1 MNFQAVIFDLDGT
14 LLNTLDD
21 IANSVNAMLLKYGFP
36 THDVNAYRYFVGDGA
51 TMLVFRALPAEK
63 RNDDVIAECL
73 RAFLDDYDHTWD
85 QNSRIYDGIPELLDV
100 LTIRHVKMAILSNK
114 PDDFTKRCVHK
125 LLAGWR
131 FEVVLGQRNGI
142 PQKPDPSGAHEIAEI
157 LGILPA
163 RVLYLGDTAIDMKTA
178 VHAGMFP
185 LGALWG
191 FRPADELLEHGAGA
205 IIKKPM
211 ALLNYLDGSDR
222 LTQSGLD

>member
-21 IANSVNAMLLKYGFP
+21 IANSVNTMLVRYGFP
-36 THDVNAYRYFVGDGA
+36 THEVRAYRYFVGDGV
-51 TMLVFRALPAEK
+51 TMLISRAIPAEK
-63 RNDDVIAECL
+63 RNDDVLTECL
-73 RAFLDDYDHTWD
+73 RAFLEDYNRTWD
-85 QNSRIYDGIPELLDV
+85 QNTRLYKGISELLDA

-142 PQKPDPSGAHEIAEI
+142 PHKPDPSGAHEIAGI
-157 LGILPA
+157 LGITPA
-163 RVLYLGDTAIDMKTA
+163 RFLYLGDTAVDMKTA

-191 FRPADELLEHGAGA
+191 FRPEGELLEHGAEA
-205 IIKKPM
+205 IIEKPM
-211 ALLNYLDGSDR
+211 DLLNYLE
-222 LTQSGLD
+222 